1 MVIFFVSHLVLF
13 EEKLA
18 RVSLIADCFTV
29 TILSCIEMLEKRE
42 RKEKMLGVSL

>member
-18 RVSLIADCFTV
+18 RVSFVADYFTV